1 MKLATVITAV
11 LLPFG
16 SAAAFGPNGKKYIGS
31 WKNNK
36 QHGHGI
42 MADHKTSSKK

>member
-16 SAAAFGPNGKKYIGS
+16 SAAAFGPNGKKY
-31 WKNNK
+31 NVLYFL
-36 QHGHGI
+36 
-42 MADHKTSSKK
+42 ADDLRPEIAG